1 MIYYLTMFLFI
12 SSHIGALLFKI
23 EAAVRFGYK
32 QVTCTDK
39 PYTWNNDFAQKIEGE
54 FVKDIKGEPF
64 EPYQTFKEGSLYQQL
79 IDIIRKNGNAIDVTS
94 LL

>member
-1 MIYYLTMFLFI
+1 MFLFI

-39 PYTWNNDFAQKIEGE
+39 PYTWNNDFVQKIEGE
-54 FVKDIKGEPF
+54 FVKDIKF
-64 EPYQTFKEGSLYQQL
+64 YDSKNKTKT
-79 IDIIRKNGNAIDVTS
+79 IVKRKSKDPAENDQNAFLQELS
-94 LL
+94 KLPAL